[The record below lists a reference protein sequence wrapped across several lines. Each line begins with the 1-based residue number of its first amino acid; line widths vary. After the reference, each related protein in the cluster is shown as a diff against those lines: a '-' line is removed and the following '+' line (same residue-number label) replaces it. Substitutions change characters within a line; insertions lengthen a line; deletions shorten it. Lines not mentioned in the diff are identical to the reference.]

1 VLAIFVIKVVY
12 FGSVYYHG
20 KVNLVIV
27 DGSVMYGFVE
37 LSLTGE
43 YQLNDELT
51 MTLHCTHETGDAL
64 TLFISHFTNIL
75 RADISLR

>member
-1 VLAIFVIKVVY
+1 MLAIFVIKVVY

-51 MTLHCTHETGDAL
+51 MTLHCTHETGDAVD
-64 TLFISHFTNIL
+64 FIYKPFHQHPY
-75 RADISLR
+75 ISLR

>member
-1 VLAIFVIKVVY
+1 MLAIFVIKVVY

-20 KVNLVIV
+20 KVYLVIV

-51 MTLHCTHETGDAL
+51 MTLHCTHGTGDAVD
-64 TLFISHFTNIL
+64 FIYKPFHQHPSG
-75 RADISLR
+75 